1 MGKVLKDLLLAM
13 INATL
18 ILVALCLFL
27 AWKLSAAT
35 GDIVDGFTDSLQIV
49 HPLQQ
54 EVAGTR
60 EELQGLRADVVALAE
75 STTGVDRAVL
85 VRVEQRL
92 GALNQKVETVQGEI
106 AALRAMPRQMLDQ
119 SLEAGSGQFVGFV
132 NDMRNCRAAEAVAPD
147 S

>member
-1 MGKVLKDLLLAM
+1 MGKILKDLLLAM

-35 GDIVDGFTDSLQIV
+35 GAIVDSFTDSLQIV

-75 STTGVDRAVL
+75 SATGVDRAVL

-92 GALNQKVETVQGEI
+92 GALNEKVETVQTEI
-106 AALRAMPRQMLDQ
+106 ATLRETPRRLLDQ
-119 SLEAGSGQFVGFV
+119 SLEAGSGQLLGFV
-132 NDMRNCRAAEAVAPD
+132 KDVRACRAAQADNPD
-147 S
+147 G